1 MRSIIPERSLPGA
14 QRRGRLPW
22 GGRRLF
28 RLRRGLALTSRAGL
42 AAIVVALV
50 VPAAAMA
57 QRGDSLPPPAD
68 TAALLTGPLRAGD
81 QLNLRVY
88 RDSELTGKYLIDA
101 EGNVQ
106 IPGLGVVRVAGLTPH
121 GATDRLVEA
130 LRERG

>member
-1 MRSIIPERSLPGA
+1 MRSIIPELSLPRA
-14 QRRGRLPW
+14 QRRGNLPER
-22 GGRRLF
+22 GRRLL
-28 RLRRGLALTSRAGL
+28 RLLRGLAMMSRAGL
-42 AAIVVALV
+42 AAIMVAPL

-57 QRGDSLPPPAD
+57 QGGDSLPPPAD
-68 TAALLTGPLRAGD
+68 TAALPTGPLRPGD

-121 GATDRLVEA
+121 GATD
-130 LRERG
+130 